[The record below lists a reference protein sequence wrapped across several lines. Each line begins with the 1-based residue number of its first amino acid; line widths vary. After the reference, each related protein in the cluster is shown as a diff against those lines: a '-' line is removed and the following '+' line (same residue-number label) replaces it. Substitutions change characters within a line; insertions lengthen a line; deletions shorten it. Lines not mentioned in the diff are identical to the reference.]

1 VSQNLPAN
9 TGHPRRWGILAVLVV
24 SLLVVV
30 LDNTVLNVALRTL
43 ADPVHGL
50 GTTQGEL
57 EWSINSY
64 TLVFA
69 GLLFTFG
76 VLGDRFGRK
85 RFLSAGLAVFGL
97 ASLASSYAQS
107 PGQLIGAR
115 ALMGVGAAAI
125 MPATLSIISNVF
137 DPRERARAIAMWAGA
152 VGLGVAI
159 GPIVGGT
166 LLEHFWWGSVFLI
179 NVPVVLIGMAL
190 VGGLVPE
197 SRDPKPGRI
206 DVVGVLLSVI
216 GLIGLVYGIING
228 GEHGFG
234 RPVVW
239 AAMLGGA
246 AVLAAFVAWERRV
259 EFPSLDVK
267 LFGNPRF
274 SAAAGVIGLVFFAG
288 LGVFFFTSF
297 YLQLVRGYSPLQ
309 TGLLFLPFAGAQLVF
324 APLSSAAVKRYGA
337 KAVSAGGMAL
347 NAVAMAGFALIG
359 ADTPIV
365 VLALLFM
372 VQGIGMANVIP
383 PATES
388 IMSTLPREKAGVGSA
403 VSNTVRQ
410 VAGALGIAV
419 LGSVLAGV
427 YRGEVGPATSV
438 LPEPARDAARES
450 ISGAY
455 GVAQQAGPA
464 GGAVVSAA
472 NDAFVT
478 AMHWSAVVGGV
489 IALLGVLVSLGW
501 LPGRAA
507 GRHEL
512 AAQQQAAVGE
522 AVGADG
528 EPELARAS

>member
-1 VSQNLPAN
+1 VSNNPQVTASAPAD
-9 TGHPRRWGILAVLVV
+9 TGHPRRWSILAVLVI

-43 ADPVHGL
+43 SDPVHGL
-50 GTTQGEL
+50 GTSQGEL
-57 EWSINSY
+57 EWAINSY

-69 GLLFTFG
+69 GLLFSFG

-85 RFLSAGLAVFGL
+85 RFLFAGLALFGL
-97 ASLASSYAQS
+97 SSLASAYAHS

-137 DPRERARAIAMWAGA
+137 HPRERARAIGMWAGA
-152 VGLGVAI
+152 VGLGAAI

-179 NVPVVLIGMAL
+179 NVPVVVVGLAL
-190 VGGLVPE
+190 VSALVPE

-206 DVVGVLLSVI
+206 DFVGVLLSVV
-216 GLIGLVYGIING
+216 GLVGLTYGIING

-239 AAMLGGA
+239 AAMIGGA
-246 AVLAAFVAWERRV
+246 VVLAAFVAWERRV

-267 LFGNPRF
+267 LFANPRF
-274 SAAAGVIGLVFFAG
+274 SAAASVIGLVFFAG

-309 TGLLFLPFAGAQLVF
+309 TGLLFLPFAAAQLLF
-324 APLSSAAVKRYGA
+324 APLSSGAVKRYGA
-337 KAVSAGGMAL
+337 KAVSAAGMGLNVVAL
-347 NAVAMAGFALIG
+347 VGLTLVS
-359 ADTPIV
+359 ADTPV
-365 VLALLFM
+365 WVLALIFG
-372 VQGIGMANVIP
+372 VQGAGMANVLP

-427 YRGEVGPATSV
+427 YRGDVGPAFDA
-438 LPEPARDAARES
+438 LPGPARDAARES

-455 GVAQQAGPA
+455 GVAENAGPA
-464 GGAVVSAA
+464 GPAVISAA

-478 AMHWSAVVGGV
+478 AMHWASAVGAA
-489 IALLGVLVSLGW
+489 IALLGVLISLGW
-501 LPGRAA
+501 LPGRRPA
-507 GRHEL
+507 GRHEV
-512 AAQQQAAVGE
+512 AVEQAAIASEV
-522 AVGADG
+522 
-528 EPELARAS
+528 ELARAS